1 MKWMRWPAPE
11 GVLTEE
17 YEVTFHAGARLL
29 KARA

>member
-1 MKWMRWPAPE
+1 MNRMHWPAPE
-11 GVLTEE
+11 GVLPDE